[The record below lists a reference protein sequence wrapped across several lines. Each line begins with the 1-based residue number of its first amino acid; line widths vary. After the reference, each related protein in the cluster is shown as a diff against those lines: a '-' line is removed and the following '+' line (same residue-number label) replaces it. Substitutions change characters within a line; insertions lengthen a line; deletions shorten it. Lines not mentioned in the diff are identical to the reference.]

1 MGEPSDVSAGFCRA
15 GNKAGADWV
24 DHLCKDDRNG
34 ACLLPH
40 GRERR
45 IGCHQD
51 NVRLPCN
58 QLLRLALHELSIALG
73 PAFIKLDVPSIGPAQ
88 CLQRLPEG
96 RDPRLSFGV
105 PRNPNQHSDPAR
117 LTQLL
122 RTRRKRPCRRAAE
135 HADELAAPDHSI
147 TSSASA
153 SSLSGTVRPS
163 IILAVWWLITSSIL
177 DTCITGKSAGR
188 APLRMQTVGAMQVST
203 C

>member
-1 MGEPSDVSAGFCRA
+1 
-15 GNKAGADWV
+15 ADWV
-24 DHLCKDDRNG
+24 DHLCKDNRYR

-58 QLLRLALHELSIALG
+58 QLLRLVLHELSIALG

-105 PRNPNQHSDPAR
+105 PRTPNQHSDPAR

-122 RTRRKRPCRRAAE
+122 RARRERPRCSAAE
-135 HADELAAPDHSI
+135 QRDELAPPHSI
-147 TSSASA
+147 TSSAATWRVSGIVSPSA
-153 SSLSGTVRPS
+153 
-163 IILAVWWLITSSIL
+163 LAV
-177 DTCITGKSAGR
+177 
-188 APLRMQTVGAMQVST
+188 LR
-203 C
+203 